1 MSDISVLSRLIFS
14 FKHILIMQIQY
25 QAGYNERNQ
34 NIEFILASG

>member
-14 FKHILIMQIQY
+14 FKHILILGIQC
-25 QAGYNERNQ
+25 QAAYNERNQ